1 LKKKR
6 VHFVLCLPY
15 TGINHSSAAVELA
28 SNFCGTALDPVL
40 YIGQHAQSL
49 PAGLAVVRAFPV
61 ELPGRIAYMPWVKKL
76 AQRRIEKRLLAAIDR
91 EGPGALVWI
100 WPGVPHALIRKLHAL
115 GAILVREMIN
125 THVGTARRIL
135 ADEAAATGYSLK
147 APIGVDQQEAEI
159 ADLALM
165 RFVVSPSECVD
176 QSLIEWG
183 FPAERIIR
191 STFGWNPQSL
201 IDQPAVAPVGAKPI
215 ALFVGTIGMRKG
227 VHRALAAWQKADT
240 GGSFLLVGDIEP
252 AMHALMQEYLERPD
266 VFHIP
271 FARDLGR
278 IYRSAD
284 FMFFPTLEEGAP
296 LVCFQAAGCGLPI
309 LTGPMGASRFIEN
322 DVSGLV
328 VDPYDDV
335 ALVLALKRMSGDAP
349 LRAKLGKEAKQRA
362 DRLTWRDAAE
372 TRANAIV
379 RMMSA

>member
-240 GGSFLLVGDIEP
+240 GGSFLLVGDIVP
-252 AMHALMQEYLERPD
+252 YSVCARSGAHLPVCR
-266 VFHIP
+266 FHV
-271 FARDLGR
+271 
-278 IYRSAD
+278 RSH
-284 FMFFPTLEEGAP
+284 TRRG
-296 LVCFQAAGCGLPI
+296 CAAGLFSGGGLRP
-309 LTGPMGASRFIEN
+309 S
-322 DVSGLV
+322 
-328 VDPYDDV
+328 DPDRSDGRV
-335 ALVLALKRMSGDAP
+335 ALHRERRKRTGCRS
-349 LRAKLGKEAKQRA
+349 
-362 DRLTWRDAAE
+362 
-372 TRANAIV
+372 V
-379 RMMSA
+379 